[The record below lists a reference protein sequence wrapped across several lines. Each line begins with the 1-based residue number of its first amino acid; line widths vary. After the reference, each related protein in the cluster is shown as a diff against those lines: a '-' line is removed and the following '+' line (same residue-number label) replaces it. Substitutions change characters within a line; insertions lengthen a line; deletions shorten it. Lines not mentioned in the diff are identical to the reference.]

1 MVRMRKVE
9 EAEVRGVLTIVKKS
23 TDIWKSLNKQK
34 FRLRESSAILGVI
47 QNSLKK
53 CNYLIDFHYTGS
65 QRTG

>member
-1 MVRMRKVE
+1 M
-9 EAEVRGVLTIVKKS
+9 LSIVKRS

-53 CNYLIDFHYTGS
+53 CNYLIDFTTLGLKEQDNILGKLKS
-65 QRTG
+65 SVF